1 VHERGA
7 ITVMTQNVET
17 SSFERIAA
25 HSAAV
30 RAYLD
35 NHRGE
40 LRALLA
46 TPGCAGLTLARR
58 HAEIVDGM
66 MCKLY
71 VSASF
76 GRSGSAPLMGAVGG
90 YGRRLL
96 GLRSDLDVCFVT
108 TGSSEALLPLVKA
121 MLYPLWDAG
130 LSVGHHIIGVSEVAQ
145 AAQEDLPT
153 ATGLLDFRPLAGDA
167 ALMPVLRQTLSAS
180 VFHERELGA
189 FIGRLEAHAAARH
202 EHFGDS
208 VYLLEPDVKNGTG
221 GLRDLDFALWAAR
234 ARFGTSD
241 LAALASAA
249 VITEQRLRELQR
261 ALDFLWTVR
270 NHLHNL
276 ARRRSDR
283 LTFAEQE
290 TIARLLGYGR
300 ASGVPADAPEI
311 ERTGAMVEA
320 FMSEYYRHARV
331 IAQTRDQ
338 IIGHAKRRQSGAP
351 PPARSIGNG
360 MITCEGRIGL
370 ADPSQLKAEPVLA
383 LRLYAAALARHIPV
397 LARTRDA
404 IAGAA
409 ADAPFC
415 ARLRESREAA
425 QLFVKL
431 ASSCRAAPF
440 STNADSI
447 LSELHEVGLL
457 LALIP
462 EFGPVVGRVHHDLY
476 HVYTVDVHSVAAV
489 DRLRALCR
497 GDLAA
502 QYPLACRL
510 AAEITRPRVLFLAA
524 LLHDVGKAIGGHDHA
539 RRGAEMARAIL
550 TRLGLASD
558 EVEDA
563 CYLVLKHLAMY
574 TVAARRD
581 LSDEAAV
588 AEFARE
594 VRGREGL
601 RDLYLLTVADVST
614 TSPVSMTKWKASM
627 LDALYRGSDALLS
640 GQTRGEPSRV
650 PRVRAQVRSLW
661 PQGRDL
667 RGLDEY
673 LETMPERYLLS
684 NTPEEIAAHALLA
697 MRPGKAP
704 VAAALLP
711 SSHGDMLELCVVTE
725 NKTSTGLCVVAGDR
739 PGLLAA
745 ISAAIAGSRLE
756 IQAAQVNSRPLPGG
770 GFQAVDLFWVHGDS
784 GGGGSL
790 QEQLSKLERD
800 LNAVIAGEVAP
811 HELLPRSSR
820 SRWSVKP
827 LPPVSTQIVFDHR
840 GSTRHTIIEVVTQD
854 RPALLFTLAQA
865 LHALGITIA
874 IAKITTEGTRV
885 IDVFYVTEADGS
897 KLDPGARSAQAREQL
912 LLALSALD

>member
-1 VHERGA
+1 
-7 ITVMTQNVET
+7 MPQPVET
-17 SSFERIAA
+17 TRSSRVAA
-25 HSAAV
+25 HSSAV

-35 NHRGE
+35 DHRGE
-40 LRALLA
+40 LRSMLA
-46 TPGCAGLTLARR
+46 TPGSAGLALARR
-58 HAEIVDGM
+58 HSEIVDGM
-66 MCKLY
+66 MRKLY
-71 VSASF
+71 ASASF
-76 GRSGSAPLMGAVGG
+76 GRKDGAPLMGAVGG
-90 YGRRLL
+90 YGRRVL

-108 TGSSEALLPLVKA
+108 AGSAEALLPLVEA

-130 LSVGHHIIGVSEVAQ
+130 LSVGHHIIGLAEVPQ
-145 AAQEDLPT
+145 AVQEDLPT
-153 ATGLLDFRPLAGDA
+153 ATGLLDFRPLAGNA
-167 ALMPVLRQTLSAS
+167 ALFPLLQHTLAAG
-180 VFHERELGA
+180 VFHESQLGA

-202 EHFGDS
+202 VHFGDS

-234 ARFGTSD
+234 ARFGASD
-241 LAALASAA
+241 PRALAGAG
-249 VITEQRLRELQR
+249 VLTDQQLHELER

-270 NHLHNL
+270 NHLHQL

-283 LTFAEQE
+283 LTFPEQE
-290 TIARLLGYGR
+290 TIARSLGYAR
-300 ASGVPADAPEI
+300 ATGLPADAPEI

-331 IAQTRDQ
+331 IAQLRDK
-338 IIGHAKRRQSGAP
+338 IIGHAKRGQGGSR
-351 PPARSIGNG
+351 PPARALGDG
-360 MITCEGRIGL
+360 MIACEGRIGL
-370 ADPSQLKAEPVLA
+370 ADPEQLAADPVLA
-383 LRLYAAALARHIPV
+383 LRLYAAAIAKQMPI

-404 IAGAA
+404 IARVT
-409 ADAPFC
+409 ADAQLC
-415 ARLRESREAA
+415 ERLRESREAA

-440 STNADSI
+440 SPDADSI

-462 EFGPVVGRVHHDLY
+462 EFAPVVGRVHHDLY

-510 AAEITRPRVLFLAA
+510 AAEITRPRVLFLAT

-539 RRGAEMARAIL
+539 RRGAQMARAIL
-550 TRLGLASD
+550 ARLGLEAD
-558 EVEDA
+558 EVDDA
-563 CYLVLKHLAMY
+563 CDLVLKHLAMY

-581 LSDEAAV
+581 LSDETAV

-594 VRGREGL
+594 MRGREGL

-640 GQTRGEPSRV
+640 GVARGEFSRV
-650 PRVRAQVRSLW
+650 PRGELSRVARVRAQVRALW
-661 PQGRDL
+661 PEGRDL
-667 RGLDEY
+667 GTLDEY
-673 LETMPERYLLS
+673 LETMPERYLLA
-684 NTPEEIAAHALLA
+684 NTPDEIAAHALLA
-697 MRPGKAP
+697 MQPRKEL

-711 SSHGDMLELCVVTE
+711 SSHGDVMELCVVTE
-725 NKTSTGLCVVAGDR
+725 GRTSTGLCVVAGDR

-745 ISAAIAGSRLE
+745 ISAAIAANRLD

-770 GFQAVDLFWVHGDS
+770 GFQAVDLFWVHGES
-784 GGGGSL
+784 GGRVTL

-800 LNAVIAGEVAP
+800 LNAVIAGQVAP
-811 HELLPRSSR
+811 RDLLRRPSR
-820 SRWSVKP
+820 AGWSLKP

-865 LHALGITIA
+865 LHALGITIV
-874 IAKITTEGTRV
+874 IAKISTEGTRV
-885 IDVFYVTEADGS
+885 IDVFYVTETDGQ
-897 KLDPGARSAQAREQL
+897 KLDPGARSEQTREQL
-912 LLALSALD
+912 LTALAQA